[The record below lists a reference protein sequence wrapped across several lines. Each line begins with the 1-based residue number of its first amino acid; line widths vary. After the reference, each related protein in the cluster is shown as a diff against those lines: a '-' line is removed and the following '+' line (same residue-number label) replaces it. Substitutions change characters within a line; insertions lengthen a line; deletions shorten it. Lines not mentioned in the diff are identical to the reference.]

1 MGSFA
6 AIHVRGQET
15 EQLADVIER
24 WLRPAGFGTRVWTDS
39 ATWPEH
45 RIWGPAK
52 TVVLGRLT
60 DIWHV
65 LHFGGFSLANDGL
78 SASGLRRL
86 GGLVGDRIVFFA
98 AQTTSSAYELV
109 VLDGP
114 AVVRHLASS
123 DHELLEDVGE
133 HLEGE
138 PDGGAFRYP
147 EDEHGEW
154 SFDADGRSERHLRR
168 DAAPAVGTLRH
179 AAVRSMD
186 EEGVVCSSPRR
197 MIDRSHGGCY
207 EPRDA

>member
-15 EQLADVIER
+15 EQLADVIEK
-24 WLRPAGFGTRVWTDS
+24 WLRPAGFGTRVRTDS

-45 RIWGPAK
+45 RIFGPAK
-52 TVVLGRLT
+52 TAVLGRLT
-60 DIWHV
+60 ESWHV
-65 LHFGGFSLANDGL
+65 LHVGGFSLANDGL

-109 VLDGP
+109 VLDG
-114 AVVRHLASS
+114 ATVVRHLASS
-123 DHELLEDVGE
+123 DHELLDDVGE

-138 PDGGAFRYP
+138 PSGGAFRYP

-154 SFDADGRSERHLRR
+154 SST
-168 DAAPAVGTLRH
+168 P
-179 AAVRSMD
+179 MD
-186 EEGVVCSSPRR
+186 EAKDMCSAMQLPLWERFGTPPFAVWTRR
-197 MIDRSHGGCY
+197 GWLARLLAG
-207 EPRDA
+207 